1 MSAGTRLGRC
11 RLADP
16 LLYARAIH
24 FAATLLAAGVVFF
37 AVFVAAPAWRGVAS
51 NGAVAVNVRAR
62 LAVIAWISLALALIS
77 GAAWLVLTAAAMS
90 GLPAAQVFGDGVLWT
105 VLSQTTF
112 GHDWLVRFVVACA
125 LAATLPALL
134 SPRNHKTRWLE
145 ATATVLA
152 AAFAGTLAWS
162 GHAAG
167 GLGGE
172 AIIHPAADVLHL
184 IAAAA
189 WVGALL
195 PLIVLFA
202 ATGADDASLAI
213 ARTATTRFSILGIV
227 SVGTLFATGIVNT
240 FYLAGSV
247 PALLHT
253 DYGRLLLIKIALFL
267 AMVAIAAVNRLRLTP
282 QLLQQA
288 SIAASRDALR
298 QLRRNAAIEA
308 LAGATVIAIVAA
320 LGTMPPA
327 IHAAHRHPTYA
338 AVPADAAFVH
348 IHLVEGMADVTIRP
362 GRTGRARATIRLW
375 DDDFVP
381 LDARQVSLTLT
392 APAAASQSDTAPC
405 PARPRWR
412 LAGRWHRAFRAGQL
426 DGHRRRRARPNK
438 APHAHRA
445 DRDRALSMIP
455 KSGYRFSEKIMLH

>member
-1 MSAGTRLGRC
+1 LADPLFGS
-11 RLADP
+11 LADP
-16 LLYARAIH
+16 LLYARAVH
-24 FAATLLAAGVVFF
+24 FAATLLVAGVVLF
-37 AVFVAAPAWRGVAS
+37 AAFIAAPAWRGAAS
-51 NGAVAVNVRAR
+51 RDAVAIKVRAR
-62 LAVIAWISLALALIS
+62 LAVLAWTGLALAAFS

-90 GLPAAQVFGDGVLWT
+90 GLPAAQILNDGVLWT

-112 GHDWLVRFVVACA
+112 GRDWLIRFVLACA

-134 SPRNHKTRWLE
+134 SPRDRKSPRLE
-145 ATATVLA
+145 IMAAILAAILA
-152 AAFAGTLAWS
+152 AAFAGALAWS

-167 GLGGE
+167 GLGDE

-184 IAAAA
+184 VAAAA

-202 ATGADDASLAI
+202 AARADDTSLAM
-213 ARTATTRFSILGIV
+213 ARTATTRFSILGII
-227 SVGTLFATGIVNT
+227 SVGTLLATGIVNT
-240 FYLAGSV
+240 YYLAGSV

-253 DYGRLLLIKIALFL
+253 NYGRLLLIKIALFL
-267 AMVAIAAVNRLRLTP
+267 AMVAIAAVNRFQLTP
-282 QLLQQA
+282 QLLQQS

-308 LAGATVIAIVAA
+308 SAGAIVIAIVAA

-327 IHAAHRHPTYA
+327 IHAAHQHPTYG

-362 GRTGRARATIRLW
+362 GRTGQARATIRLW
-375 DDDFVP
+375 DEDFAA

-392 APAAASQSDTAPC
+392 APAAASQPTTRPARQGRDGAWQVDGIELAEPGNWTVSVDVVLDAAKRLTLTAPIVIE
-405 PARPRWR
+405 PA
-412 LAGRWHRAFRAGQL
+412 Q
-426 DGHRRRRARPNK
+426 
-438 APHAHRA
+438 
-445 DRDRALSMIP
+445 
-455 KSGYRFSEKIMLH
+455 

>member
-1 MSAGTRLGRC
+1 
-11 RLADP
+11 LADP
-16 LLYARAIH
+16 LIWARAIH
-24 FAATLLAAGVVFF
+24 FAATMLVAGIVLF
-37 AVFVAAPAWRGVAS
+37 AVFIATPAWRGAA
-51 NGAVAVNVRAR
+51 GEAVAIEVRAR
-62 LAVIAWISLALALIS
+62 LAVMAWIGLALAAIA

-90 GLPAAQVFGDGVLWT
+90 EQPAAQIFGDGVLWT

-112 GHDWLVRFVVACA
+112 GRAWLVRFVLACA

-134 SPRNHKTRWLE
+134 SPRNHKAPWLE
-145 ATATVLA
+145 AAAVVLA
-152 AAFAGTLAWS
+152 AAFAGALAWS

-172 AIIHPAADVLHL
+172 AILHPAADVLHL

-202 ATGADDASLAI
+202 AAGTDDASLAI

-227 SVGTLFATGIVNT
+227 SVGTLLVTGIVNT
-240 FYLAGSV
+240 YYLAGSV

-267 AMVAIAAVNRLRLTP
+267 AMVAIATVNRFRLTP

-288 SIAASRDALR
+288 SVAASRDALR
-298 QLRRNAAIEA
+298 QLRRNAAIET
-308 LAGATVIAIVAA
+308 LAGATIIAIVAA

-327 IHAAHRHPTYA
+327 IHAAHQHPTYE

-362 GRTGRARATIRLW
+362 ARTGNARAIIRLW
-375 DDDFVP
+375 NEDFEA
-381 LDARQVSLTLT
+381 LNARQVSLTLT
-392 APAAASQSDTAPC
+392 GPTAASQPTTRPARQDRDGAWQVDDIELSQPGNWTVTVDVVLDQTKRLTLTAPIVIE
-405 PARPRWR
+405 P
-412 LAGRWHRAFRAGQL
+412 G
-426 DGHRRRRARPNK
+426 
-438 APHAHRA
+438 
-445 DRDRALSMIP
+445 S
-455 KSGYRFSEKIMLH
+455 

>member
-1 MSAGTRLGRC
+1 
-11 RLADP
+11 LADP
-16 LLYARAIH
+16 LIYARAIH
-24 FAATLLAAGVVFF
+24 FAATMLVAGVVLF
-37 AVFVAAPAWRGVAS
+37 AVFIAAPAWRGATS
-51 NGAVAVNVRAR
+51 NGVVAITVRTR
-62 LAVIAWISLALALIS
+62 LAVIVWIGLALTAIA

-90 GLPAAQVFGDGVLWT
+90 DLPAAQVFGGGVLWT

-112 GHDWLVRFVVACA
+112 GRAWLVRFVLACA
-125 LAATLPALL
+125 LAVTLPSLL
-134 SPRNHKTRWLE
+134 SPRDHKSPWLE
-145 ATATVLA
+145 ITAVMLA
-152 AAFAGTLAWS
+152 AAFAGALAWS

-202 ATGADDASLAI
+202 AAGADDASLAI
-213 ARTATTRFSILGIV
+213 ARTATARFSILGIA
-227 SVGTLFATGIVNT
+227 SVGTLLVTGIVNT

-267 AMVAIAAVNRLRLTP
+267 AMVAIAAVNRFQLTP

-288 SIAASRDALR
+288 SIAAGRNALR
-298 QLRRNAAIEA
+298 RLRRNAAIEA
-308 LAGATVIAIVAA
+308 LAGAIVIVIVAA

-327 IHAAHRHPTYA
+327 IHAAHQHPTYG

-375 DDDFVP
+375 NEDFGP
-381 LDARQVSLTLT
+381 LEARQVSLTLS
-392 APAAASQSDTAPC
+392 APAAAGNPIPRPARQGRDGAWEVDGIELSEPGNWTVSVDVVLDATKRLTLTAPIVIE
-405 PARPRWR
+405 P
-412 LAGRWHRAFRAGQL
+412 GQ
-426 DGHRRRRARPNK
+426 
-438 APHAHRA
+438 
-445 DRDRALSMIP
+445 
-455 KSGYRFSEKIMLH
+455 

>member
-1 MSAGTRLGRC
+1 MAALIA
-11 RLADP
+11 LADP

-24 FAATLLAAGVVFF
+24 FAATILAAGVVLF
-37 AVFVAAPAWRGVAS
+37 AVFVAGPAWRGMAS
-51 NGAVAVNVRAR
+51 NGAVAIKVRTR
-62 LAVIAWISLALALIS
+62 LAVIAWIGLALALIS

-90 GLPAAQVFGDGVLWT
+90 DLPAAQVFGGGVLWT
-105 VLSQTTF
+105 VLSQTVF
-112 GHDWLVRFVVACA
+112 GRDWLARFVLACA

-145 ATATVLA
+145 VAAAILA

-202 ATGADDASLAI
+202 AAGADDASLAI

-227 SVGTLFATGIVNT
+227 SVGTLLVTGIVNT

-247 PALLHT
+247 AALRGT
-253 DYGRLLLIKIALFL
+253 DYGRLLLIKIAVFL
-267 AMVAIAAVNRLRLTP
+267 AMVAIAAVNRFRLTP
-282 QLLQQA
+282 RLLQLACIA
-288 SIAASRDALR
+288 SSRDALR
-298 QLRRNAAIEA
+298 RLRRNAAIEA
-308 LAGATVIAIVAA
+308 LAGAIIIAIVAA
-320 LGTMPPA
+320 LGTMAPA
-327 IHAAHRHPTYA
+327 IHAAHQHPTYE

-362 GRTGRARATIRLW
+362 ARTGRARATIRLW
-375 DDDFVP
+375 DEDFEA
-381 LDARQVSLTLT
+381 LDARRVSLTLT
-392 APAAASQSDTAPC
+392 APAATGNPAPRPALQRRDGAWEVDGIELSEPGNWTVTVGIELDQTKRLTLTAPIVIE
-405 PARPRWR
+405 P
-412 LAGRWHRAFRAGQL
+412 GQ
-426 DGHRRRRARPNK
+426 
-438 APHAHRA
+438 
-445 DRDRALSMIP
+445 
-455 KSGYRFSEKIMLH
+455 

>member
-1 MSAGTRLGRC
+1 LT
-11 RLADP
+11 DP
-16 LLYARAIH
+16 LFYARAIH
-24 FAATLLAAGVVFF
+24 FAATMLVAGVVFF
-37 AVFVAAPAWRGVAS
+37 AVFVAAPAWRSAVGNSGVAI
-51 NGAVAVNVRAR
+51 NVRTR
-62 LAVIAWISLALALIS
+62 LAVIAWIGLILAAIS

-90 GLPAAQVFGDGVLWT
+90 DLPAAKIFGDGVLWT

-112 GHDWLVRFVVACA
+112 GRDWLARFALACA

-134 SPRNHKTRWLE
+134 SPRDHKSPWL
-145 ATATVLA
+145 ATAATILA
-152 AAFAGTLAWS
+152 AAFAGALAWS

-172 AIIHPAADVLHL
+172 AIIHPAADLLHL

-202 ATGADDASLAI
+202 AAGADDASITI
-213 ARTATTRFSILGIV
+213 ARTATARFSILGIV
-227 SVGTLFATGIVNT
+227 SVGTLLATGIVNT
-240 FYLAGSV
+240 YYLAGSL

-267 AMVAIAAVNRLRLTP
+267 AMVAIAAVNRFRLTP
-282 QLLQQA
+282 ELLQEA

-298 QLRRNAAIEA
+298 RLRRNAAIEV
-308 LAGATVIAIVAA
+308 LAGAIIIAIVAA

-327 IHAAHRHPTYA
+327 IHAAHQHLTYG
-338 AVPADAAFVH
+338 AVPTDAAFVH

-362 GRTGRARATIRLW
+362 GRTGRARGTIRLW
-375 DDDFVP
+375 NEDFVQ

-392 APAAASQSDTAPC
+392 APAAASNPTPRPARQGRDGAWQVDGIELSEPGNWTVTVDVVLGQTKRLTLTAPIVIE
-405 PARPRWR
+405 PGP
-412 LAGRWHRAFRAGQL
+412 
-426 DGHRRRRARPNK
+426 
-438 APHAHRA
+438 
-445 DRDRALSMIP
+445 
-455 KSGYRFSEKIMLH
+455 

>member
-1 MSAGTRLGRC
+1 
-11 RLADP
+11 LADP
-16 LLYARAIH
+16 LIYARAIH
-24 FAATLLAAGVVFF
+24 FAATMLVAGVVLF
-37 AVFVAAPAWRGVAS
+37 AVFIAAPAWRGATS
-51 NGAVAVNVRAR
+51 NGVVAITVRTR
-62 LAVIAWISLALALIS
+62 LAVIAWIGLALAAIA

-90 GLPAAQVFGDGVLWT
+90 GLPAAQVFGGGVLWT

-112 GHDWLVRFVVACA
+112 GRAWLARLILACA

-134 SPRNHKTRWLE
+134 SPRHHKSPWLE
-145 ATATVLA
+145 AAAVALA
-152 AAFAGTLAWS
+152 AAFAGALAWS

-202 ATGADDASLAI
+202 AAGADDASLAI
-213 ARTATTRFSILGIV
+213 ARTATARFSILGIA
-227 SVGTLFATGIVNT
+227 SVGTLLVTGIVNT

-267 AMVAIAAVNRLRLTP
+267 AMVAIAAVNRFQLTP

-288 SIAASRDALR
+288 SIAAGRNALR
-298 QLRRNAAIEA
+298 RLRRNAAIEA
-308 LAGATVIAIVAA
+308 LAGAIVIVIVAA

-327 IHAAHRHPTYA
+327 IHAAHQHPTYG

-375 DDDFVP
+375 NEDFGP
-381 LDARQVSLTLT
+381 LEARQVSLTLS
-392 APAAASQSDTAPC
+392 APAAAGNPIPRPARQGRDGAWEVDGIELSEPGNWTVSVDVVLDATKRLTLTAPIVIE
-405 PARPRWR
+405 P
-412 LAGRWHRAFRAGQL
+412 GQ
-426 DGHRRRRARPNK
+426 
-438 APHAHRA
+438 
-445 DRDRALSMIP
+445 
-455 KSGYRFSEKIMLH
+455 

>member
-1 MSAGTRLGRC
+1 
-11 RLADP
+11 LADP

-24 FAATLLAAGVVFF
+24 FAATMLVAGVVLF
-37 AVFVAAPAWRGVAS
+37 AVFIAAPAWRGVAS
-51 NGAVAVNVRAR
+51 NDAVAIKVRTR
-62 LAVIAWISLALALIS
+62 LAVIAWIGLALAAIS

-90 GLPAAQVFGDGVLWT
+90 DLPAAQVFGDGVLWT

-112 GHDWLVRFVVACA
+112 GRAWLARFILACA

-134 SPRNHKTRWLE
+134 SPRDHKIPWIE
-145 ATATVLA
+145 AAAVALA

-172 AIIHPAADVLHL
+172 AIFHPAADVLHL

-202 ATGADDASLAI
+202 AAGTDDASLAM
-213 ARTATTRFSILGIV
+213 ARTATARFSILGMV
-227 SVGTLFATGIVNT
+227 SVGTLLVTGIVNT
-240 FYLAGSV
+240 YYLAGSV
-247 PALLHT
+247 PALFGT

-282 QLLQQA
+282 QLLQEA

-298 QLRRNAAIEA
+298 RLRRNAAIEA
-308 LAGATVIAIVAA
+308 LAGATVIVIVAA

-327 IHAAHRHPTYA
+327 IHAAHQHPTYGA
-338 AVPADAAFVH
+338 IPADAAFVH

-362 GRTGRARATIRLW
+362 GRAGRARATIRLW
-375 DDDFVP
+375 NEDFGP
-381 LDARQVSLTLT
+381 LEARQVSLTLT
-392 APAAASQSDTAPC
+392 APAAAGKPIPRPAQQGRDGAWQVDGIELSEPGNWTVTVDVALDQTKRLTLTAPIVIE
-405 PARPRWR
+405 PGP
-412 LAGRWHRAFRAGQL
+412 
-426 DGHRRRRARPNK
+426 
-438 APHAHRA
+438 
-445 DRDRALSMIP
+445 
-455 KSGYRFSEKIMLH
+455 

>member
-1 MSAGTRLGRC
+1 LAGLLT
-11 RLADP
+11 DP
-16 LLYARAIH
+16 LLYARALH
-24 FAATLLAAGVVFF
+24 FAATMLLAGVVLF
-37 AVFVAAPAWRGVAS
+37 AVLVAAPAWRGAAS
-51 NGAVAVNVRAR
+51 NGAVAINVRTR
-62 LAVIAWISLALALIS
+62 LAVMAWIGIALAAIS
-77 GAAWLVLTAAAMS
+77 GAAWLILTAAAMS

-105 VLSQTTF
+105 VLSETTF
-112 GHDWLVRFVVACA
+112 GRAWLIRFVLACA

-134 SPRNHKTRWLE
+134 SPRDRKSTWLE
-145 ATATVLA
+145 IAAAVLA
-152 AAFAGTLAWS
+152 AAFAGALAWS

-184 IAAAA
+184 VAAAA

-202 ATGADDASLAI
+202 AAGADDASLAM
-213 ARTATTRFSILGIV
+213 ARTATVRFSILGIV
-227 SVGTLFATGIVNT
+227 SVGTLLATGTVNT

-253 DYGRLLLIKIALFL
+253 EYGRLLLIKIVLFL
-267 AMVAIAAVNRLRLTP
+267 AMVAIAAINRFQLTP

-298 QLRRNAAIEA
+298 RLRRNAAIEA
-308 LAGATVIAIVAA
+308 LAGAAVIAIVAA
-320 LGTMPPA
+320 LGTMAPA
-327 IHAAHRHPTYA
+327 IHAAHLHPTYA

-375 DDDFVP
+375 DEDFEA
-381 LDARQVSLTLT
+381 LEARQVSMTLTAPGATGNPTSLPARQRRDGAWQVDDIELSQPGNWTVTIDVVLDQTKRLTLT
-392 APAAASQSDTAPC
+392 APIVIEP
-405 PARPRWR
+405 
-412 LAGRWHRAFRAGQL
+412 
-426 DGHRRRRARPNK
+426 
-438 APHAHRA
+438 
-445 DRDRALSMIP
+445 
-455 KSGYRFSEKIMLH
+455 

>member
-1 MSAGTRLGRC
+1 MAGLLT
-11 RLADP
+11 DP

-24 FAATLLAAGVVFF
+24 FAATMLVAGVVLF
-37 AVFVAAPAWRGVAS
+37 AVLVAAPAWRGAAGNS
-51 NGAVAVNVRAR
+51 AVAMNVRTR
-62 LAVIAWISLALALIS
+62 LAVIAWIGLALAAIS

-112 GHDWLVRFVVACA
+112 GRAWLIRFVLACA

-134 SPRNHKTRWLE
+134 SPRDRKSTWLE
-145 ATATVLA
+145 IAAAVLA
-152 AAFAGTLAWS
+152 AAFAGALAWS

-184 IAAAA
+184 VAATA

-202 ATGADDASLAI
+202 AAGADDASLAM
-213 ARTATTRFSILGIV
+213 ARTATVRFSILGIV
-227 SVGTLFATGIVNT
+227 SVGTLLATGIVNT

-253 DYGRLLLIKIALFL
+253 EYGRLLLIKIVLFL
-267 AMVAIAAVNRLRLTP
+267 AMVAIAAINRFQLTP

-298 QLRRNAAIEA
+298 RLRRNAAIEA
-308 LAGATVIAIVAA
+308 LAGAAVIAIVAA
-320 LGTMPPA
+320 LGTMAPA
-327 IHAAHRHPTYA
+327 IHAAHLHPTYA

-375 DDDFVP
+375 DEDFEA
-381 LDARQVSLTLT
+381 LEARQVSMTLTAPGATGNPTSLPARQRRDGAWQVDDIELSQPGNWTVTIDVVLDQTKRLTLT
-392 APAAASQSDTAPC
+392 APIVIEP
-405 PARPRWR
+405 
-412 LAGRWHRAFRAGQL
+412 
-426 DGHRRRRARPNK
+426 
-438 APHAHRA
+438 
-445 DRDRALSMIP
+445 
-455 KSGYRFSEKIMLH
+455 

>member
-1 MSAGTRLGRC
+1 
-11 RLADP
+11 LADP

-24 FAATLLAAGVVFF
+24 FAATMLVAGVVLF
-37 AVFVAAPAWRGVAS
+37 AVFVAAPAWRGGGNS
-51 NGAVAVNVRAR
+51 AVAINVRTRVAF
-62 LAVIAWISLALALIS
+62 IAWINLALALIS

-90 GLPAAQVFGDGVLWT
+90 NRPAAQVFSDGVLWT
-105 VLSQTTF
+105 VLSQTVF
-112 GHDWLVRFVVACA
+112 GRDWLVRFIVACA

-134 SPRNHKTRWLE
+134 SPRNHKTPWVE
-145 ATATVLA
+145 AAAAVLA

-195 PLIVLFA
+195 PLIVLFGA
-202 ATGADDASLAI
+202 AGADDASLAI
-213 ARTATTRFSILGIV
+213 ARTATARFSILGIV
-227 SVGTLFATGIVNT
+227 SVGTLLVTGIVNT

-247 PALLHT
+247 AALRGT
-253 DYGRLLLIKIALFL
+253 DYGRLLLIKIVLFL
-267 AMVAIAAVNRLRLTP
+267 AMVAIAAVNRFRLTP

-298 QLRRNAAIEA
+298 QLRRNASIEA
-308 LAGATVIAIVAA
+308 FAGATIIVIVAA

-327 IHAAHRHPTYA
+327 IHAAHQHLTYG

-362 GRTGRARATIRLW
+362 GRTGRAHATIRLW
-375 DDDFVP
+375 DEDFAA
-381 LDARQVSLTLT
+381 LEARQVSLTLT
-392 APAAASQSDTAPC
+392 APGAASQPTTRPARQGRDGAWQVDGIELSEPGNWTVTVDVALDQTKHLTLTAPIVIE
-405 PARPRWR
+405 P
-412 LAGRWHRAFRAGQL
+412 GQ
-426 DGHRRRRARPNK
+426 
-438 APHAHRA
+438 
-445 DRDRALSMIP
+445 
-455 KSGYRFSEKIMLH
+455 

>member
-1 MSAGTRLGRC
+1 VV
-11 RLADP
+11 
-16 LLYARAIH
+16 AIK
-24 FAATLLAAGVVFF
+24 
-37 AVFVAAPAWRGVAS
+37 
-51 NGAVAVNVRAR
+51 VRTR
-62 LAVIAWISLALALIS
+62 LAVLACISLALALIS

-90 GLPAAQVFGDGVLWT
+90 DLPAAQVFSDGVLWT
-105 VLSQTTF
+105 VLSQTVF
-112 GHDWLVRFVVACA
+112 GRDWLIRFVLACA
-125 LAATLPALL
+125 LAATLPLLL
-134 SPRNHKTRWLE
+134 SSQNHKSRWIE
-145 ATATVLA
+145 IAATVLA

-172 AIIHPAADVLHL
+172 AFIHPAADVLHL

-195 PLIVLFA
+195 PLIVLFVA
-202 ATGADDASLAI
+202 AGADDASLAI
-213 ARTATTRFSILGIV
+213 ARTATARFSIVGIA
-227 SVGTLFATGIVNT
+227 SVGTLLATGIINT

-282 QLLQQA
+282 ALLQQA

-298 QLRRNAAIEA
+298 QLRRNAAIEV
-308 LAGATVIAIVAA
+308 LAGAIVIAIVAA

-327 IHAAHRHPTYA
+327 IHAAHQHPTYE

-348 IHLVEGMADVTIRP
+348 IHLTEGMADVTIRP

-375 DDDFVP
+375 DEDFAA

-392 APAAASQSDTAPC
+392 APAAAGNPTPRPAVQRRDGAWQVDGIELSEPGNWMVTVDVMLDQTKRLTLTAPIVIE
-405 PARPRWR
+405 AE
-412 LAGRWHRAFRAGQL
+412 Q
-426 DGHRRRRARPNK
+426 
-438 APHAHRA
+438 
-445 DRDRALSMIP
+445 
-455 KSGYRFSEKIMLH
+455 

>member
-1 MSAGTRLGRC
+1 LAGLLT
-11 RLADP
+11 DP
-16 LLYARAIH
+16 LLYARALH
-24 FAATLLAAGVVFF
+24 FAATMLVAGAVLF
-37 AVFVAAPAWRGVAS
+37 AVLVAAPAWRGAAGNS
-51 NGAVAVNVRAR
+51 AVAMNVRTR
-62 LAVIAWISLALALIS
+62 LAVMAWIGLALAAIS
-77 GAAWLVLTAAAMS
+77 GAAWLVLTGAAMS

-112 GHDWLVRFVVACA
+112 GRAWLIRFVLACA

-134 SPRNHKTRWLE
+134 SPRDLKSTWLE
-145 ATATVLA
+145 IAAAVLA
-152 AAFAGTLAWS
+152 AAFAGALAWS

-184 IAAAA
+184 VAAAA

-202 ATGADDASLAI
+202 AAGADDASLAM
-213 ARTATTRFSILGIV
+213 ARTATVRFSILGIV
-227 SVGTLFATGIVNT
+227 SVGTLLATGIVNT

-247 PALLHT
+247 AALRGT

-267 AMVAIAAVNRLRLTP
+267 AMVAIAAINRFQLTP

-298 QLRRNAAIEA
+298 RLRRNAAIEA
-308 LAGATVIAIVAA
+308 LAGAAVIAIVAA
-320 LGTMPPA
+320 LGTMAPA
-327 IHAAHRHPTYA
+327 IHAAHLHPTYA

-375 DDDFVP
+375 DEDFEA
-381 LDARQVSLTLT
+381 LEARQVSMTLTAPGATGNPTSLPARQRRDGAWQVDDIELSQPGNWTVTIDVVLDQTKRLTLT
-392 APAAASQSDTAPC
+392 APIVIEP
-405 PARPRWR
+405 
-412 LAGRWHRAFRAGQL
+412 
-426 DGHRRRRARPNK
+426 
-438 APHAHRA
+438 
-445 DRDRALSMIP
+445 
-455 KSGYRFSEKIMLH
+455 

>member
-1 MSAGTRLGRC
+1 MLV
-11 RLADP
+11 
-16 LLYARAIH
+16 
-24 FAATLLAAGVVFF
+24 AGVVLF
-37 AVFVAAPAWRGVAS
+37 AVFIAAPAWRGAAG
-51 NGAVAVNVRAR
+51 NGAVTIKVRAR
-62 LAVIAWISLALALIS
+62 LAVIAWIGLALAVIS

-90 GLPAAQVFGDGVLWT
+90 GLPAARVFGDGVLWT

-112 GHDWLVRFVVACA
+112 GRDWLVRFVLACA

-134 SPRNHKTRWLE
+134 SPQGHKTRWLE
-145 ATATVLA
+145 AAATILA
-152 AAFAGTLAWS
+152 AAFAGALAWS

-167 GLGGE
+167 GLGDE

-202 ATGADDASLAI
+202 AAGADDASIAV
-213 ARTATTRFSILGIV
+213 ARTATARFSILGIA
-227 SVGTLFATGIVNT
+227 SVGTLVATGIVNT
-240 FYLAGSV
+240 FYLAGSI

-267 AMVAIAAVNRLRLTP
+267 AMVAIAAVNRLQLTP
-282 QLLQQA
+282 QLLQEA
-288 SIAASRDALR
+288 NAAASRDALR
-298 QLRRNAAIEA
+298 RLRRNAAIEV
-308 LAGATVIAIVAA
+308 LAGAIVIAIVAA

-327 IHAAHRHPTYA
+327 IHAAHQHPTYA

-375 DDDFVP
+375 NEDFEA

-392 APAAASQSDTAPC
+392 APTAASQPTTRLARQGRDGAWQVDGIELSEPGNWTVTVDVMLDQTKRLTLTAPIVIE
-405 PARPRWR
+405 PGRD
-412 LAGRWHRAFRAGQL
+412 AG
-426 DGHRRRRARPNK
+426 P
-438 APHAHRA
+438 
-445 DRDRALSMIP
+445 
-455 KSGYRFSEKIMLH
+455 